1 MQNKTKLHTIGTV
14 LLISIMFTGCAG
26 YGTKPNNS
34 TANSTPYSADGSN
47 SGDTS
52 SSTPSSKASTPS
64 TSIST
69 DSASSDTSSTVLR
82 VENWEDFI
90 GADEQPVTLE
100 GATVDEDG
108 RVTLDYCFVKLLPQ
122 IYDDTFKNPALINW
136 DTMEFAPF
144 DGDYTPEIKRLKTGD
159 VLENGLKVK
168 EAYRILSYEEV
179 MDQITCEIRREW
191 CDSFGMVSFEGE
203 ITLSGVLY
211 CVPEDDY
218 MVFGGELY
226 FFPDTTGGAQL
237 PAQSGITPSEYRV
250 WENAYPDAK
259 LAVRS
264 GTIYYVGNIDK
275 VDLDGILERGKA
287 AEVTVKLGNIRIE
300 NSDINHGGR
309 GGGCF
314 AEIVSIEKINN

>member
-1 MQNKTKLHTIGTV
+1 MKRKFI
-14 LLISIMFTGCAG
+14 
-26 YGTKPNNS
+26 S
-34 TANSTPYSADGSN
+34 TAIILSVLVGLTACSGESDSTNSSSDN
-47 SGDTS
+47 ITS
-52 SSTPSSKASTPS
+52 SSTPTSENSTLSAPTDSVSSDES
-64 TSIST
+64 TSVEPMF
-69 DSASSDTSSTVLR
+69 SDTSSTALQ
-82 VENWEDFI
+82 VESWEDFI
-90 GADEQPVTLE
+90 GADGNPVTLD
-100 GATVDEDG
+100 GAAVDEDG
-108 RVTLDYCFVKLLPQ
+108 CVTLDYCFVTLLPQ
-122 IYDDTFKNPALINW
+122 IYNDTFKNPDLINW

-144 DGDYTPEIKRLKTGD
+144 DGSYTPEIKRLKTGD

-218 MVFGGELY
+218 MVFDGELY
-226 FFPDTTGGAQL
+226 FFPDTTSGVRL
-237 PAQSGITPSEYRV
+237 PAQCGITPSEYRA
-250 WENAYPDAK
+250 WENVYPDAK

-264 GTIYYVGNIDK
+264 GTIYYVGNIDE
-275 VDLDGILERGKA
+275 VDLDGVLERGKA
-287 AEVTVKLGNIRIE
+287 AEVTVTLGNIRIE

-314 AEIVSIEKINN
+314 AEIVSIEKINR